1 MPAAPLRALPKVGEP
16 VDIVFL
22 GGFTERHTVAIR
34 DDSPVGFGVAALKFR
49 ISRWYPHE
57 ENKIPGWRRV
67 TERTPAHDQAPY
79 FGGGEFVENAC
90 PTAGCVGHDVRG
102 GNCFATLTPPTS
114 AKPEPSERERGALEL
129 RNIFRTHPPFALEP
143 RDSLDGDDG
152 NDWLAV
158 YDRAAAM
165 FKAKADERVQRAYD
179 ETSAACDEM
188 DRFRKERDVAR
199 AEVERLT
206 KERDWQTQEITALN
220 HCLQVTRA
228 RIDELKANAA
238 EQAADMVRMVE
249 DYEKREKELVEAL
262 KKSCSREPGA

>member
-1 MPAAPLRALPKVGEP
+1 MLP
-16 VDIVFL
+16 VDAQPPHDPPD
-22 GGFTERHTVAIR
+22 EY
-34 DDSPVGFGVAALKFR
+34 DDG
-49 ISRWYPHE
+49 
-57 ENKIPGWRRV
+57 
-67 TERTPAHDQAPY
+67 PASEP
-79 FGGGEFVENAC
+79 
-90 PTAGCVGHDVRG
+90 
-102 GNCFATLTPPTS
+102 

-158 YDRAAAM
+158 YDRAESIFATKAAQQCLAM
-165 FKAKADERVQRAYD
+165 QQLCEERVRRAVED
-179 ETSAACDEM
+179 GDNALRDVA
-188 DRFRKERDVAR
+188 KERDVAR